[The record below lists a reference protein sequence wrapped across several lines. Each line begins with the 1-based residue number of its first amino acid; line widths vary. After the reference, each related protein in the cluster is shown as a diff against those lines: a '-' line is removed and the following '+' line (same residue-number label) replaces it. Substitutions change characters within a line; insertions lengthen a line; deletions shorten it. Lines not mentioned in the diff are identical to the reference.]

1 MIVRITGRVES
12 ASGVSAVLAI
22 EGSAGGVAREV
33 LVPAFLA
40 ASLATR
46 VGDIV
51 TLHTLEYLESRDQ
64 GASFV
69 PRIVGFETVGERR
82 LFELLTTVKG
92 IGNRKALRAMAMEA
106 GAIANAIASRDTT
119 TLVRLPEV
127 GKRLAETII
136 AELGGKL
143 DELVKGND
151 VVEAKGGGVLSA
163 AAEEAVAALVA
174 LGDPRADAE
183 RRVRRALQRDRTL
196 STADE
201 IVSASLGA

>member
-12 ASGVSAVLAI
+12 ASGVSVVLAI

-33 LVPAFLA
+33 LVPAVLA
-40 ASLATR
+40 ERLAGR
-46 VGDIV
+46 VGEVV
-51 TLHTLEYLESRDQ
+51 TLHTIEYLESRDQ
-64 GASFV
+64 GASFT
-69 PRIVGFETVGERR
+69 PRMVGFETPGERR

-106 GAIANAIASRDTT
+106 GVIARAIASRDAA

-136 AELGGKL
+136 AELDGKL
-143 DELVKGND
+143 DGLAEE
-151 VVEAKGGGVLSA
+151 VVEVKGGGVLSE

-174 LGDPRADAE
+174 LGDARGDAE
-183 RRVRRALQRDRTL
+183 RRVRRALERDGRL